1 MGPAV
6 LSLTVPFA
14 ARRNLEVRHSM
25 GEIVAAMTSCHA
37 PQLLSRP
44 PDESPE
50 QLDASVRAMRQLG
63 RLLDETKPDVLLFL
77 GSDHLETFS
86 QTCVPTFAMIAGAS
100 ATAEFAGREYDWPI
114 HHGVANYLL
123 KGLVESDFDIAYSED
138 AVLGHTFAV
147 PMEFLLEKR
156 DIPIVPIHTNVYMP
170 PLPSTKR
177 CAALGRRIAELMK
190 SRPERYAILASG
202 GMSHYPGT
210 ERYPQPEFDFD
221 YWMIGQLEDGNT
233 QALLDMTVEQLDA
246 TGNTELLTWAMMIG
260 AIGNR
265 HGKLLQY
272 TPTWHHGHAMMQF
285 LPEVEKKRTG
295 NWPDSYEYPKEGFE
309 FYVHPPEEAFKL
321 NRLLFQARTSRDMRQ
336 RLIADFDKV
345 AADWKLTDAERVAA
359 HALIDVKNA
368 GTVSDYCAPLVK
380 EGVHPLQAL
389 MTLHVIFG
397 DHRRAAA
404 NN

>member
-1 MGPAV
+1 
-6 LSLTVPFA
+6 
-14 ARRNLEVRHSM
+14 M
-25 GEIVAAMTSCHA
+25 GELVAAMTTCHA

-44 PDESPE
+44 PDEKPE
-50 QLDASVRAMRQLG
+50 QLDATIAAMRALG
-63 RLLDETKPDVLLFL
+63 KLLDETKPDVLFFL

-100 ATAEFAGREYDWPI
+100 AKAEFAGREYDWPI
-114 HHGVANYLL
+114 HHDVANHVLN
-123 KGLVESDFDIAYSED
+123 GLVRADFDISYSED
-138 AVLGHTFAV
+138 AMLGHTFAV
-147 PMEFLLEKR
+147 PMEYLLEKR
-156 DIPIVPIHTNVYMP
+156 DIPIVPIHINVYMP
-170 PLPSTKR
+170 PLPSMKR
-177 CAALGRRIAELMK
+177 SAALGRQIAKLME

-210 ERYPQPEFDFD
+210 ERYPEPEFDFD

-246 TGNTELLTWAMMIG
+246 TGNTELLTWAMMFG
-260 AIGNR
+260 AIGNQ

-285 LPEVEKKRTG
+285 LPEVEKKRTRD
-295 NWPDSYEYPKEGFE
+295 WPDSYKYPDGDFE
-309 FYVHPPEEAFKL
+309 FYVHPPEESFKL
-321 NRLLFQARTSRDMRQ
+321 NKLLYQARTSRQMRQ
-336 RLIADFDKV
+336 ELIADFDKV
-345 AADWKLTDAERVAA
+345 AADWSLTDAERVAA
-359 HALIDVKNA
+359 EALIDVKNA

-397 DHRRAAA
+397 DHRKAAA
-404 NN
+404 KS

>member
-1 MGPAV
+1 
-6 LSLTVPFA
+6 
-14 ARRNLEVRHSM
+14 M
-25 GEIVAAMTSCHA
+25 GEIVAAMVSCHA
-37 PQLLSRP
+37 PQLLTRP
-44 PDESPE
+44 PDEKPE
-50 QLDASVRAMRQLG
+50 QLDATIAAMNQLG

-100 ATAEFAGREYDWPI
+100 AQAEFGGREYDWPI
-114 HHGVANYLL
+114 HHDVAQYLL
-123 KGLVESDFDIAYSED
+123 EGLVRADFDISYSED
-138 AVLGHTFAV
+138 AMLGHTFAV

-156 DIPIVPIHTNVYMP
+156 DIPIVPFHTNVYMP
-170 PLPSTKR
+170 PLPSTQR
-177 CAALGRRIAELMK
+177 CEAVGRQIAELMK

-210 ERYPQPEFDFD
+210 ERYPQPEFAFD
-221 YWMIGQLEDGNT
+221 YWMIGQLEDGNS
-233 QALLDMTVEQLDA
+233 QALLDMTVQQLDA
-246 TGNTELLTWAMMIG
+246 TGNTELLTWAIMFG
-260 AIGNR
+260 AIGAQ

-295 NWPDSYEYPKEGFE
+295 DWPDSYEYPKGDFE
-309 FYVHPPEEAFKL
+309 FYVHPPKAAFKL
-321 NRLLFQARTSRDMRQ
+321 NKLLYQARTSIEMRQ
-336 RLIADFDKV
+336 NLITDFDKV
-345 AADWKLTDAERVAA
+345 ASDWELTDAERVAA
-359 HALIDVKNA
+359 QALIDVKNA

-404 NN
+404 KN